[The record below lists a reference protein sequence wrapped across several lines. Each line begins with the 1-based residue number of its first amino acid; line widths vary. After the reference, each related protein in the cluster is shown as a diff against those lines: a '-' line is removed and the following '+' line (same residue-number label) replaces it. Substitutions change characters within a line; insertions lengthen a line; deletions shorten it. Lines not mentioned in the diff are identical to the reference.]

1 MLVFKFDPCSMDQD
15 VNSDELL
22 PNHELGYNEFLD
34 SSDIDMLGKAAA
46 GLSKQWRRKKR
57 EQNARRQLLCLVIDF
72 ALTLKLSAS
81 WKRFLFDSRNHPC
94 VLLSQRPM
102 LFQR

>member
-1 MLVFKFDPCSMDQD
+1 MLVFEFDPSRMDQVVD
-15 VNSDELL
+15 SNELSPKL
-22 PNHELGYNEFLD
+22 ETEYNEFLG
-34 SSDIDMLGKAAA
+34 SSDADMLGKAV
-46 GLSKQWRRKKR
+46 GQSKQWRRKKR

-72 ALTLKLSAS
+72 ALTLMLSAS

>member
-1 MLVFKFDPCSMDQD
+1 MLVFEFDPSRMDQVVD
-15 VNSDELL
+15 SNELSPKL
-22 PNHELGYNEFLD
+22 ETEYNEFLD
-34 SSDIDMLGKAAA
+34 SSDADMLGKAV
-46 GLSKQWRRKKR
+46 GQSKQWRRKKR

-72 ALTLKLSAS
+72 ALTLMLSAS

>member
-1 MLVFKFDPCSMDQD
+1 MLVFEFDPRRMDQVVD
-15 VNSDELL
+15 SNELSPKL
-22 PNHELGYNEFLD
+22 ETEYNEFLG
-34 SSDIDMLGKAAA
+34 SSDADMLGKAV
-46 GLSKQWRRKKR
+46 GQSKQWRRKKR

-72 ALTLKLSAS
+72 ALTLMLSAS